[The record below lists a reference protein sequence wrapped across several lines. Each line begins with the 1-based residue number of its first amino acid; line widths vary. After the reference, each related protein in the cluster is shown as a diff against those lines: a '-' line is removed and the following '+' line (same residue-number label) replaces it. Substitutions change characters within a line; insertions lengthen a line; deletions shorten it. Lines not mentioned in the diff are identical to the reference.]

1 MDITPQVRN
10 FANFLNLTF
19 GEIRKLQKEVEL
31 QGKDPWHAYIREI
44 GYLQFIWETFVETLV
59 CDYTEG
65 LSIYREGADYEDSSR
80 VSYIERRV
88 DKEVFVRAE
97 NIMNLISG
105 EIVNFPKL
113 DFLELVSFVDGY
125 YDRDTPFD
133 YVLCEDSLERFIFK
147 LTDVIFFT
155 KKI

>member
-1 MDITPQVRN
+1 MDIITDQVRN

-19 GEIRKLQKEVEL
+19 GEVRKLQGVA
-31 QGKDPWHAYIREI
+31 PWHMHRIEI

-59 CDYTEG
+59 CDYPEA
-65 LSIYREGADYEDSSR
+65 LSIYGEGADYEVSCR
-80 VSYIERRV
+80 VSYPERYA

-113 DFLELVSFVDGY
+113 DFLELVSFTDGY

-133 YVLCEDSLERFIFK
+133 YVLCEDSLEKFVFK

-155 KKI
+155 EKI